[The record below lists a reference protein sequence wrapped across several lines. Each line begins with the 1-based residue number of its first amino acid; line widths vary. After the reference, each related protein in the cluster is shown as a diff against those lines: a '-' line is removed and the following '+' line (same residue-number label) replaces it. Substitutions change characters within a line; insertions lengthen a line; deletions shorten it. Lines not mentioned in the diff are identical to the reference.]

1 MKFTAP
7 PPLVF
12 TIAIP
17 KRFGRLHIRV
27 RIFDRRDHMLKA
39 MQSAYG
45 APHEGETAATIIE
58 GSPVRGRVAD
68 MFLTYRCARPGVIS
82 HEALHAAWACAR
94 VLWGIGPDDAVE
106 EKVAQMTERFVDRI
120 WSKIHASR
128 LA

>member
-1 MKFTAP
+1 MNTSDP

-12 TIAIP
+12 TVSMP
-17 KRFGRLHIRV
+17 RRLGRLHIRV
-27 RIFDRRDHMLKA
+27 SVFDRRDQMLRA
-39 MQSAYG
+39 IEAAYG
-45 APHEGETAATIIE
+45 AKHEGETAATIIE

-94 VLWGIGPDDAVE
+94 ALWGIGPDDTVE
-106 EKVAQMTERFVDRI
+106 ERVAQLTERFVDRI
-120 WSKIHASR
+120 WSKIHSSR